1 VRKWIG
7 KIETL
12 PGTKVA
18 YCIVFDDRKKLAK
31 RVAADRLLKRVFWTF
46 IMPRL
51 KRRSICRIT
60 RDYLRALPGFTDTG
74 PTSMR

>member
-12 PGTKVA
+12 SGTKVA
-18 YCIVFDDRKKLAK
+18 YCIVFADRKKLAK
-31 RVAADRLLKRVFWTF
+31 RVAADRLLKQVFWNF

-51 KRRSICRIT
+51 KDVLYVI
-60 RDYLRALPGFTDTG
+60 
-74 PTSMR
+74 